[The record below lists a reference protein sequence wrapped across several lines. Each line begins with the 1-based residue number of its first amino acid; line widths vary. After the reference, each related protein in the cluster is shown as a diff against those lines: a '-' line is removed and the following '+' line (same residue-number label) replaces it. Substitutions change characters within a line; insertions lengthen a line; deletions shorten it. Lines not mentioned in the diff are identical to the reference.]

1 MSRKILFLT
10 MFCMLLPAFLLAQ
23 TTTGRIKGKVTDRQ
37 TGEPLVGANVQV
49 VGTTSGAAT
58 DVNGDYEIRNLQP
71 AVYSLKAS
79 FIGYTAIT
87 LNNVRVNAGLTTEGN
102 IPLPAEGVTVGTVE
116 VTAVR
121 PLINKS
127 NTNAV
132 RITTSEDIQALP
144 VRGVNNI
151 LSLTA
156 GVTIQNNAVFIRGG
170 RLDEVGYYLEGVSIT
185 NPVTGGRAVT
195 INQDAL
201 EEVQV
206 QAGGYTA
213 EFGGANSG
221 IIRTQLKTGPQNLK
235 VTAEYITDNVGFQPK
250 SKGYSGDKRLG
261 AYWFGYNEFTGTL
274 GGPVLDERFRFFGL
288 FNYNYQRDANPQP
301 YPGISLGRVSDGLS
315 GDTINLSYP
324 AGAVLGNQNQTFDYS
339 ATFTMD
345 FKPILIRFA
354 GTYSSNWRQN
364 AFNTNRNAG
373 NVSNLLDVGRIEQR
387 DLKDGS
393 ASIKLTHVLS
403 NAAYYE
409 LNAGYFSQ
417 YAHTYDPFLKDNL
430 LGYGDSVAN
439 ANAGFVWQRKPGDPT
454 GRFIRPARLTYWDF
468 SFNAPG
474 DVTAGYQKANRQNYT
489 LSGALTYNI
498 GKVHAFK
505 IGGEFQRYTIRNYSI
520 GNEGG
525 FALAGQIAQNAAL
538 PDTDPQKRTL
548 EQIFINQGINNYGY
562 DALGNETNASG
573 VYAPKHPVFAGAY
586 VQDRIEFR
594 DLILNLGVRFDYI
607 NTDNKGLADMARPE
621 LTFNYNTGEIYPQG
635 LVDVPKFTSISP
647 RIGLSFPVTDQTVFH
662 AQFGKFVQQTRLA
675 DIYQGLPLTYINLR
689 GGFFITNPVG
699 FNVRPTRTT
708 QYELGFSQQIAD
720 FASFDITGY
729 YKDIVDQVVYDQQIV
744 AQGSPFKNYYILRNG
759 DFATTK
765 GVEITFNMRRTA
777 GFAVNASLS
786 FQDARGTGSFPNS
799 NRGIVGAPLEGST
812 PFAPAY
818 ISPLEFNNPLSG
830 NVNVDF
836 RFGPEE
842 GPAILHEFGISALA
856 RFTSGHPYTLGVGGQ
871 DLEGDARDRQP
882 IEPLNSSSTP
892 ATFQVDL
899 KVDKTIRLFD
909 ALSANIYIFVINL
922 FDRRNVENVFLRTG
936 TTTDNGVLS
945 NPNLSGDL
953 STRPGYADVYR
964 AININ
969 YYEQY
974 QTASNQ
980 LVTFP
985 YFYGPPRQIRLGIRL
1000 EY

>member
-23 TTTGRIKGKVTDRQ
+23 TTSGRIKGKITDRQ
-37 TGEPLVGANVQV
+37 TGEPLIGANVQV
-49 VGTTSGAAT
+49 IGTTFGAAT
-58 DVNGDYEIRNLQP
+58 DVNGEYEIRNLQP

-87 LNNVRVNAGLTTEGN
+87 LNNVRVNAGLTTEAD

-132 RITTSEDIQALP
+132 RVTTSEDIQALP

-170 RLDEVGYYLEGVSIT
+170 RLDEVGYYLEGVSVT
-185 NPVTGGRAVT
+185 NPVVGGRSVT
-195 INQDAL
+195 VSQDAL

-213 EFGGANSG
+213 EFGGANAG
-221 IIRTQLKTGPQNLK
+221 IIRQELKTGPQNLK
-235 VTAEYITDNVGFQPK
+235 ATAEYITDNVGFQSK
-250 SKGYSGDKRLG
+250 SNIFDSKQRLG
-261 AYWFGYNEFTGTL
+261 SYWYGYNEFVATL
-274 GGPVLDERFRFFGL
+274 GGPVISERFRLFGS
-288 FNYNYQRDANPQP
+288 FDYNFQRDANPQA
-301 YPGISLGRVSDGLS
+301 YPGINIGPVTDNLS
-315 GDTINLSYP
+315 SDTINLVYP
-324 AGAVLGNQNQTFDYS
+324 AGPVRGNANQNYNYS
-339 ATFTMD
+339 GTFTID
-345 FKPILIRFA
+345 LKPILLRFA
-354 GTYSSNWRQN
+354 GTYNSNWRQN
-364 AFNTNRNAG
+364 SFNTSRNAG
-373 NVSNLLDVGRIEQR
+373 NIANLLDVARIENIAT
-387 DLKDGS
+387 KDGS
-393 ASIKLTHVLS
+393 GSLKLTHVLS
-403 NAAYYE
+403 GSAYYE
-409 LNAGYFSQ
+409 ITAGFFSQ
-417 YAHTYDPFLKDNL
+417 YLHVYDPFLKDNL

-439 ANAGFVWQRKPGDPT
+439 AQAGFVWQRNPGTPT
-454 GRFIRPARLTYWDF
+454 GRFIRPARLTFWDF

-474 DVTAGYQKANRQNYT
+474 DVTAGYQKARRQNYSLT
-489 LSGALTYNI
+489 GALTYNI
-498 GKVHAFK
+498 GKVHAIK
-505 IGGEFQRYTIRNYSI
+505 IGGEFQRYTIRNYAF
-520 GNEGG
+520 GNEGA
-525 FALAGQIAQNAAL
+525 FALAGQVASNAAL
-538 PDTDPQKRTL
+538 PDGDPNKRTL
-548 EQIFINQGINNYGY
+548 EQVYINQGVNNYGY
-562 DALGNETNASG
+562 DPLGNETNASG
-573 VYAPKHPVFAGAY
+573 IYAPKHPVFAGAY
-586 VQDRIEFR
+586 VQDRIEFS
-594 DLILNLGVRFDYI
+594 DLILNLGVRLDYI
-607 NTDNKGLADMARPE
+607 NTDNKSLVDMARPE

-675 DIYQGLPLTYINLR
+675 DIYMGLPLLYNNLR
-689 GGFFITNPVG
+689 GGFFINNPVG

-708 QYELGFSQQIAD
+708 QYELGFTQQIAD

-729 YKDIVDQVVYDQQIV
+729 YKDIFDQVVYDQQIV
-744 AQGSPFKNYYILRNG
+744 ATSSPFKNYYLLKNG

-765 GVEITFNMRRTA
+765 GVELTFNMRRTS
-777 GFAVNASLS
+777 GFAVNAALS

-812 PFAPAY
+812 PYAPQY
-818 ISPLEFNNPLSG
+818 ISPLEYNNPVSG

-836 RFGPEE
+836 RFLGDDVSS
-842 GPAILHEFGISALA
+842 ILRDFGISALA
-856 RFTSGHPYTLGVGGQ
+856 RFTSGHPYTLGIGGQ

-882 IEPLNSSSTP
+882 IEPLNTSSTP

-899 KVDKTIRLFD
+899 KVDKTVRLFEK
-909 ALSANIYIFVINL
+909 LSANIYIFVINV
-922 FDRRNVENVFLRTG
+922 FDKRNVENVFLRTG

-953 STRPGYADVYR
+953 TTRPGYANVYR
-964 AININ
+964 AINID
-969 YYEQY
+969 YYEQW
-974 QTASNQ
+974 QNAPGLAT
-980 LVTFP
+980 VP